1 MLGWFTG
8 PSRPPDAQGL
18 RGGMS
23 LLQCSVAHAYLN
35 LDGSPSNIDEGPETP
50 APIFAVRAFKSAL
63 FGTPRIDQDAL
74 ATPASTPA
82 DHRPGKKDRA
92 GRITKAPKLK
102 QTIQEEPVTKPR
114 TVSLMSPGKGILL
127 TPGTGAA
134 RRKNVS
140 FGGLAFN
147 EKAGNEESY
156 QADPMSLPDVDS
168 PSTIEAGPRRPQT
181 NLTKALYR
189 ARIGTKKE
197 DNAGPK
203 EPDGK
208 AASVKSEVE
217 TKAEG
222 EDKEDVV
229 AGSADITVDL
239 NHPFSRSGQHWKAE
253 YERYFKNSDREMKK
267 IIKYGQSVKSF
278 AAKKDSEASYLGEK
292 LDQELS
298 KVAEM
303 EAKVS
308 ALAAQLATARVQGSE
323 DSDQGK
329 LVEELSKQTAL
340 AVRYQQ
346 KADKYRA
353 ALLKT
358 NPVIFE
364 AVDGVEPAT
373 LISSQNI
380 LLPEVSGPTEEILFH
395 AELEKYRDVAKRA
408 EEKASRLETE
418 NSMLTKALS
427 KARTEAKSYEAS
439 RLAMEE
445 SFKKKEIGFT
455 AAKEDYEAQIKK
467 IMAEHEKALRKFHQ
481 QKYSKDE
488 AISLTTEILKGENV
502 VAKALANGALY
513 PKTAIEIETPQSSKS
528 PYRSRTQ
535 QSHVDIWSLGG
546 HGDRLQDSPSRR
558 KPAVTQM
565 FDSTGVDLSVLKEID
580 RNVIPDLEPQNPAGL
595 SSHTTI
601 SDADIAKKQLKSDP
615 PPEESFTPDSPFNE
629 LDSQKAPLFI
639 APQVYKSSTSRR
651 MRDRRS
657 TVASPRP
664 SMVNFSTSPRKM
676 APTQSRA
683 VNITTQL
690 PMSDNNFANN
700 DHLDVPSFVSIKSS
714 RTAGS
719 KRQTALPPDRLAAA
733 KARLKEKSMERIA
746 IGEGPEGKTWRRV
759 KENSKGQRIGV
770 GEEEEKEGGGP
781 PPPPPPPLM
790 V

>member
-18 RGGMS
+18 RGGMFPMS
-23 LLQCSVAHAYLN
+23 CCLAHAYFN
-35 LDGSPSNIDEGPETP
+35 LDDSPSNVDEGPETP

-74 ATPASTPA
+74 ATPTSTPA
-82 DHRPGKKDRA
+82 DNRAGKKERA
-92 GRITKAPKLK
+92 GRITKSPKVK
-102 QTIQEEPVTKPR
+102 QTIEEEPVTKPR

-147 EKAGNEESY
+147 EKVGKEESH
-156 QADPMSLPDVDS
+156 QADPKLLPNVDNS
-168 PSTIEAGPRRPQT
+168 SIIEAVPQRRQT
-181 NLTKALYR
+181 NLTKALYK
-189 ARIGTKKE
+189 ARIGTIKDDKPA
-197 DNAGPK
+197 DPK
-203 EPDGK
+203 EPDEK
-208 AASVKSEVE
+208 ETSVRSEVE
-217 TKAEG
+217 PKTQE
-222 EDKEDVV
+222 EDKEDIV
-229 AGSADITVDL
+229 ADSADVTVDL

-308 ALAAQLATARVQGSE
+308 ALAVQLAGARVQGSE
-323 DSDQGK
+323 ESDQGK

-353 ALLKT
+353 ALLKS
-358 NPVIFE
+358 NPVIVG
-364 AVDGVEPAT
+364 AVDEVEPAT
-373 LISSQNI
+373 PISSQNI
-380 LLPEVSGPTEEILFH
+380 ILPAVSGPTEGSSLH

-427 KARTEAKSYEAS
+427 KARTDAKGYEMS

-445 SFKKKEIGFT
+445 SFKKKETGLT
-455 AAKEDYEAQIKK
+455 AAKEDYEARLKK
-467 IMAEHEKALRKFHQ
+467 ITTEHEKALRKLRLL
-481 QKYSKDE
+481 KDNKDAVMNLTVEIPKDE
-488 AISLTTEILKGENV
+488 MVL
-502 VAKALANGALY
+502 LANGALS
-513 PKTAIEIETPQSSKS
+513 PKTAIEADTSQRSKS
-528 PYRSRTQ
+528 LYRSRTQ
-535 QSHVDIWSLGG
+535 QSHVDIWSLAG
-546 HGDRLQDSPSRR
+546 HGDRSQDSPSRR

-565 FDSTGVDLSVLKEID
+565 FDSQGLDLGILKEID
-580 RNVIPDLEPQNPAGL
+580 RNVITGLEPHSPILL
-595 SSHTTI
+595 SSNTPT
-601 SDADIAKKQLKSDP
+601 SDADFAKNPLNLGPSPK
-615 PPEESFTPDSPFNE
+615 EGFTPDSPFNE
-629 LDSQKAPLFI
+629 FDTQKGPLII
-639 APQVYKSSTSRR
+639 APQVYKSSASRR
-651 MRDRRS
+651 TRDRRS
-657 TVASPRP
+657 NMASPRP
-664 SMVNFSTSPRKM
+664 SMVNFSTSPQR
-676 APTQSRA
+676 AVPTQPRA
-683 VNITTQL
+683 VNITTQ
-690 PMSDNNFANN
+690 PSTSDNTFAND
-700 DHLDVPSFVSIKSS
+700 DHLDVPSFVSTKSS
-714 RTAGS
+714 RAAGS
-719 KRQTALPPDRLAAA
+719 RRQTALPPDRLAAA

-746 IGEGPEGKTWRRV
+746 IGEGAEGKTWRKV
-759 KENSKGQRIGV
+759 NENIKGQRIGV
-770 GEEEEKEGGGP
+770 GEESEGGGSL
-781 PPPPPPPLM
+781 LM

>member
-1 MLGWFTG
+1 M
-8 PSRPPDAQGL
+8 
-18 RGGMS
+18 
-23 LLQCSVAHAYLN
+23 
-35 LDGSPSNIDEGPETP
+35 
-50 APIFAVRAFKSAL
+50 

-74 ATPASTPA
+74 ATPVSTPA
-82 DHRPGKKDRA
+82 DHRVGKKDRT

-102 QTIQEEPVTKPR
+102 QTIEEEHATKPR
-114 TVSLMSPGKGILL
+114 TVSLVSPGKGILL

-147 EKAGNEESY
+147 EKLGKEEPH
-156 QADPMSLPDVDS
+156 QADPKLLPDADN
-168 PSTIEAGPRRPQT
+168 PSTIEAGPQRRQT
-181 NLTKALYR
+181 NLTKALYK
-189 ARIGTKKE
+189 ARIGTSKE
-197 DNAGPK
+197 DNSAGPK
-203 EPDGK
+203 DSDGK
-208 AASVKSEVE
+208 ATSVNLEVE
-217 TKAEG
+217 TKAQDEG
-222 EDKEDVV
+222 KADVV
-229 AGSADITVDL
+229 AGSTDITVDL

-323 DSDQGK
+323 ESDQSK

-353 ALLKT
+353 ALFKT
-358 NPVIFE
+358 NPVVVE

-373 LISSQNI
+373 PISSQNI
-380 LLPEVSGPTEEILFH
+380 LLPEVSGPKEGSSLH
-395 AELEKYRDVAKRA
+395 AELEKYRDVANRA

-427 KARTEAKSYEAS
+427 KARTEAKSYETS
-439 RLAMEE
+439 RLALEE
-445 SFKKKEIGFT
+445 GFKKKEIGLT
-455 AAKEDYEAQIKK
+455 AAKEDCEARLKK
-467 IMAEHEKALRKFHQ
+467 ITTEHEKAMRKWRL
-481 QKYSKDE
+481 QKDSKDE
-488 AISLTTEILKGENV
+488 AMNVTMEIAKGEIV
-502 VAKALANGALY
+502 VAKALANGALP
-513 PKTAIEIETPQSSKS
+513 PKTAIEIEASQSSKS
-528 PYRSRTQ
+528 PHRSRTQ
-535 QSHVDIWSLGG
+535 QSHVDIWSWGG
-546 HGDRLQDSPSRR
+546 HGGRLQDSPSRR
-558 KPAVTQM
+558 KPAVTQT
-565 FDSTGVDLSVLKEID
+565 FDPTGLDLSILKEINQ
-580 RNVIPDLEPQNPAGL
+580 NVIPDLEPQSPVWL

-601 SDADIAKKQLKSDP
+601 PNADIAKKQLMSDP
-615 PPEESFTPDSPFNE
+615 PLEESFTPDSPFNE

-664 SMVNFSTSPRKM
+664 SMVNFSTSPRKTVP
-676 APTQSRA
+676 ALPRA

-690 PMSDNNFANN
+690 PTIDSTLANN
-700 DHLDVPSFVSIKSS
+700 DHLDVPTFVSTKSS
-714 RTAGS
+714 RATGS
-719 KRQTALPPDRLAAA
+719 RRQTALPPDRLAAA

-746 IGEGPEGKTWRRV
+746 VGEGPEGKTWRKV
-759 KENSKGQRIGV
+759 KENSKVQRIGV
-770 GEEEEKEGGGP
+770 GEEREGRGP
-781 PPPPPPPLM
+781 TSFDVLSGDGK
-790 V
+790 

>member
-1 MLGWFTG
+1 MLT
-8 PSRPPDAQGL
+8 SI
-18 RGGMS
+18 
-23 LLQCSVAHAYLN
+23 
-35 LDGSPSNIDEGPETP
+35 LDDSQLNIDEVPETP

-74 ATPASTPA
+74 VTAASTPA
-82 DHRPGKKDRA
+82 EHRAGKKDRA
-92 GRITKAPKLK
+92 GRITKSPKPK
-102 QTIQEEPVTKPR
+102 QIIDEEHTTKPR

-147 EKAGNEESY
+147 EKAGKEEPY
-156 QADPMSLPDVDS
+156 QADTKLLPDADN
-168 PSTIEAGPRRPQT
+168 PSTIEAGPQPRQT
-181 NLTKALYR
+181 NLTKAFYK
-189 ARIGTKKE
+189 ARIGTSKE
-197 DNAGPK
+197 DNPAGPK
-203 EPDGK
+203 DSDGT
-208 AASVKSEVE
+208 AASVKIEVE
-217 TKAEG
+217 TKAQDD
-222 EDKEDVV
+222 DKEDVV
-229 AGSADITVDL
+229 AGSADTTVDL

-323 DSDQGK
+323 DSDECK
-329 LVEELSKQTAL
+329 LFEELSKQTAL

-358 NPVIFE
+358 NPVIVE
-364 AVDGVEPAT
+364 AVDGLEPST
-373 LISSQNI
+373 PISSQNI
-380 LLPEVSGPTEEILFH
+380 ISPQFSGPTEERSLH
-395 AELEKYRDVAKRA
+395 VELEKYREVAKRA

-427 KARTEAKSYEAS
+427 KARTEAKSYETS

-445 SFKKKEIGFT
+445 GFKKREIGLI
-455 AAKEDYEAQIKK
+455 AAKEDYESRLKK
-467 IMAEHEKALRKFHQ
+467 VTTEHEKALRKLRLL
-481 QKYSKDE
+481 KASKDE
-488 AISLTTEILKGENV
+488 AMNVAMEIPEGEII
-502 VAKALANGALY
+502 VAKALANGALSL
-513 PKTAIEIETPQSSKS
+513 KTAIEIETSQSSKS
-528 PYRSRTQ
+528 PHMSRTQ

-546 HGDRLQDSPSRR
+546 HGGRSQDSPSRR

-565 FDSTGVDLSVLKEID
+565 FDSTGLDMSILKEINQ
-580 RNVIPDLEPQNPAGL
+580 NVIPDLEPQSPVWL

-601 SDADIAKKQLKSDP
+601 PNAEIAKKRLKSDP

-651 MRDRRS
+651 MREHRS

-664 SMVNFSTSPRKM
+664 SMVNFSSSPRKT
-676 APTQSRA
+676 APAQLRA
-683 VNITTQL
+683 VNTSTQL
-690 PMSDNNFANN
+690 PNSETIFANN
-700 DHLDVPSFVSIKSS
+700 DCLDVPSFVSAKNS
-714 RTAGS
+714 RATGS
-719 KRQTALPPDRLAAA
+719 RRQTALPPDRLAAA
-733 KARLKEKSMERIA
+733 KARLKEKNMERIA
-746 IGEGPEGKTWRRV
+746 IGEGPEGKTWRKV
-759 KENSKGQRIGV
+759 KENSKVQRTGV
-770 GEEEEKEGGGP
+770 GGEGEGGGTTP
-781 PPPPPPPLM
+781 

>member
-1 MLGWFTG
+1 M
-8 PSRPPDAQGL
+8 P
-18 RGGMS
+18 
-23 LLQCSVAHAYLN
+23 CYVAHANSN
-35 LDGSPSNIDEGPETP
+35 LDDSTSDIDEAPETP

-74 ATPASTPA
+74 ATPASSPA
-82 DHRPGKKDRA
+82 DHRAGKKDRA
-92 GRITKAPKLK
+92 GRITKTPKLK
-102 QTIQEEPVTKPR
+102 QPVEEEPVTKPR

-127 TPGTGAA
+127 TPGTGAG

-140 FGGLAFN
+140 FGGLAFS
-147 EKAGNEESY
+147 EEAGKEEPH
-156 QADPMSLPDVDS
+156 QADPKPLPDVDN
-168 PSTIEAGPRRPQT
+168 PSTSEGGPQRRQT
-181 NLTKALYR
+181 NLTKALYK
-189 ARIGTKKE
+189 ARIGTIKE
-197 DNAGPK
+197 DNPAGPK
-203 EPDGK
+203 EPDRK
-208 AASVKSEVE
+208 ATPVKSEVE
-217 TKAEG
+217 TEAQD
-222 EDKEDVV
+222 EDKEVV
-229 AGSADITVDL
+229 AVGSADITVDL

-253 YERYFKNSDREMKK
+253 YEKYFKNSDREMKK

-358 NPVIFE
+358 NPVIVE

-373 LISSQNI
+373 PFSSQNI
-380 LLPEVSGPTEEILFH
+380 LLPEVSGPTEGISLH

-408 EEKASRLETE
+408 EEKTSRLETE

-427 KARTEAKSYEAS
+427 KARTEAKSYETS
-439 RLAMEE
+439 RIAMEE
-445 SFKKKEIGFT
+445 SFKKKEMGLT
-455 AAKEDYEAQIKK
+455 AAKEDYEARLKK
-467 IMAEHEKALRKFHQ
+467 ITTEHEKALRKLRLL
-481 QKYSKDE
+481 KSSKDE
-488 AISLTTEILKGENV
+488 AMSLTMEISKGDKII
-502 VAKALANGALY
+502 AKALANGPLS
-513 PKTAIEIETPQSSKS
+513 PKTAIETETSHHSKS

-546 HGDRLQDSPSRR
+546 HGDKLQDSPSRR

-565 FDSTGVDLSVLKEID
+565 FDSTGLDLSILKEID
-580 RNVIPDLEPQNPAGL
+580 RNVIPDLEPQSPVWL
-595 SSHTTI
+595 SSHTT
-601 SDADIAKKQLKSDP
+601 SSNADIAKKQLKSDP
-615 PPEESFTPDSPFNE
+615 HPKESFTPDSPFNE

-639 APQVYKSSTSRR
+639 APQVHKSSTSRR

-664 SMVNFSTSPRKM
+664 SMVNFSTSPRKT
-676 APTQSRA
+676 APTQPRA

-690 PMSDNNFANN
+690 PTSDNTFANN
-700 DHLDVPSFVSIKSS
+700 DHLDVPSFVSTKSS
-714 RTAGS
+714 RAAGS
-719 KRQTALPPDRLAAA
+719 RRQTALPPDRLAAA

-746 IGEGPEGKTWRRV
+746 IGEGLEGKTWRKV

-770 GEEEEKEGGGP
+770 GEEGESGGL
-781 PPPPPPPLM
+781 PPLFDGLGGDGK
-790 V
+790 